1 MVLLIARQ
9 RRAKRQRGGRDG
21 EEKKIKPPGQ
31 LLAGI
36 EQLSTR
42 LPGYPAMLW
51 RTKRILSLLL
61 LLFWLP
67 GVVSG
72 VVSGVWCLVSGVCC
86 LWSVVRP
93 IIPLPAHVLGSQ
105 IRPGQRGSFMKLSS
119 VRCTTVTNKMSCV
132 CAVDERGSEG
142 GR

>member
-1 MVLLIARQ
+1 MENKTYFVSAAFVVLV
-9 RRAKRQRGGRDG
+9 
-21 EEKKIKPPGQ
+21 
-31 LLAGI
+31 AGC
-36 EQLSTR
+36 
-42 LPGYPAMLW
+42 
-51 RTKRILSLLL
+51 
-61 LLFWLP
+61 
-67 GVVSG
+67 GVWC
-72 VVSGVWCLVSGVCC
+72 GVWCLVSVVCG
-86 LWSVVRP
+86 LLSVANLSLSRFLRP

>member
-1 MVLLIARQ
+1 MENKTYFVSAAFVVLV
-9 RRAKRQRGGRDG
+9 
-21 EEKKIKPPGQ
+21 
-31 LLAGI
+31 AGC
-36 EQLSTR
+36 
-42 LPGYPAMLW
+42 
-51 RTKRILSLLL
+51 
-61 LLFWLP
+61 
-67 GVVSG
+67 GVWC
-72 VVSGVWCLVSGVCC
+72 GVWCLVSGVCG
-86 LWSVVRP
+86 LLSVANLSLSRFLRP